1 MFSSNAKPLR
11 RIKQSTKQNVNRQS
25 LRTWTWT
32 WNGIE
37 TGIMKLYEQ
46 VWNKTS
52 EKNVYGIK
60 GNATETDNDQSHTRV
75 LLLEKIVSVSNIS
88 CMSYLELM
96 FAFP

>member
-1 MFSSNAKPLR
+1 
-11 RIKQSTKQNVNRQS
+11 
-25 LRTWTWT
+25 
-32 WNGIE
+32 
-37 TGIMKLYEQ
+37 MKLYEQ
-46 VWNKTS
+46 VWNKTA

-60 GNATETDNDQSHTRV
+60 ANATETDNDQSHRRV

>member
-52 EKNVYGIK
+52 EKKCLWNK
-60 GNATETDNDQSHTRV
+60 GQCHRDRQWPKSHTSTV
-75 LLLEKIVSVSNIS
+75 VGKN
-88 CMSYLELM
+88 C
-96 FAFP
+96 FCF